1 MSARPGLPGIPDP
14 GPGPDPQARAALNAL
29 KEIVEVREGRRG
41 NPLDRAV
48 TLRDLVQLGLIEE
61 EAATGQ

>member
-1 MSARPGLPGIPDP
+1 V
-14 GPGPDPQARAALNAL
+14 LNAL

-48 TLRDLVQLGLIEE
+48 TMRDLVELGLVEK
-61 EAATGQ
+61 EAATAE

>member
-14 GPGPDPQARAALNAL
+14 GPGPDPQARAVLNAL

-48 TLRDLVQLGLIEE
+48 TMRDLVELGLVEK
-61 EAATGQ
+61 EAATAE